1 MAITEGA
8 VRDIALGKGGSYSL
22 SRDVLKHTIW
32 DTRYFTAAT
41 LNNFTFFTQPIGAP
55 WRGGNKTKNETNLLD
70 SGKLPNGQTFLVKR
84 IGIGLIVPIPS
95 TNTNTPFVVQAF
107 TNLMQSSTW
116 QIRIAGREFDFECH
130 GRQFLASV
138 MVSGA
143 NATNFSY
150 RAGDTIASGWIS
162 LNDTPIFIDQ
172 LVTFSVQMD
181 LGNPDGAVVTL
192 LQSDATTLNGL
203 YATLQ
208 CSLEGTL
215 TRAK

>member
-32 DTRYFTAAT
+32 DTRYFGTAI
-41 LNNFTFFTQPIGAP
+41 NDFTFFTQPIGAP
-55 WRGGNKTKNETNLLD
+55 WRAGNKTKNETNLLD

-84 IGIGLIVPIPS
+84 IGVGLIVPIPS
-95 TNTNTPFVVQAF
+95 SNTNTPFVVQAF
-107 TNLMQSSTW
+107 TNLMQSSVW

-130 GRQFLASV
+130 GRQFLSAV

-143 NATNFSY
+143 NATNASY
-150 RAGDTIASGWIS
+150 RSGDTIASGWIS

-172 LVTFSVQMD
+172 LVTFSVQMA
-181 LGNPDGAVVTL
+181 LSNPDATVDAL
-192 LQSDATTLNGL
+192 LDTDSTTLNGL